1 MDRISQLPDELLL
14 KILAMLPTMKDVV
27 DTMLLSKRWQLLWM
41 MVPRIKY
48 KDTYKNPKYGSF
60 SLFVDRSFFRHEAPV
75 IEALH
80 FKLGSICG
88 SEDIQAW
95 MRSADKR
102 CCVRELTIKIYTDT
116 DSVLLP
122 WSLYRGG
129 CSMLVTLNIRNAVL
143 VDDLEQPISFP
154 FLRTLSLESMK
165 YPSGEF
171 VKKLL
176 SNCHVLEN
184 LVVEQCEADNA
195 TIFTVIVPS
204 LKSLV
209 LKTLENK
216 LGNDAHGFVIDAPSL
231 ENFDIFHFS
240 GFCTFESN
248 MSKIVE
254 AKLVL
259 NTWKL
264 WKKLGSIASFK
275 RLYLCLPSLNVI
287 YKFIC
292 DMYPAGSVFSSL
304 VHLKICTCETEWV
317 NVLMCVLK
325 DSPSLRALKLHQ
337 CHFLRSKEPR
347 PCWNPAWNEP
357 SSVPEC
363 LLSSIETFEW
373 VKYEGAEE
381 EKEVVAFVFRSAK
394 CLKKATINFHSK
406 TNDTDKKLEVI
417 KELFSHI
424 TKEEQD
430 LNFLGSSE
438 KRQKTF
444 KRRRRDMEET
454 MAARYWCHMC
464 SQMVNP
470 TIESE
475 IKCPFCQSGF
485 VEEMNGNGNGNGGL
499 RDVQDPETEF
509 GTTDRAMT
517 LWAPILLGMMS
528 SPRRRR
534 RFRRAEFVE
543 EEEDNEDESNNVD
556 HHHHRA
562 RRHGGEID
570 LDREFES
577 LLRRRRRSSGNILQL
592 LQGIRAGIAS
602 EYESSD
608 NNERVI
614 MINPYN
620 QSLVVRDQTQTHSAL
635 TSLGD
640 YFIGPG
646 LDLLLQHLAE
656 NDPNRQGTPPARKEA
671 VEALPTVK
679 VTEPLLQCSVCL
691 DEFER
696 GVEAKEMPCKHKFHV
711 KCIVPWL
718 EIHSSCPVCRF
729 ELPSGNDDGDDESKV
744 VSERGTRTVPE
755 SSNREEVVE
764 DVGSVERGRE
774 EDVRSGNGRRFSI
787 PWPFSGFFSS
797 SSSSSSSSP
806 SSSGS
811 AQSGENN
818 VYSRSYGSSR

>member
-1 MDRISQLPDELLL
+1 
-14 KILAMLPTMKDVV
+14 
-27 DTMLLSKRWQLLWM
+27 
-41 MVPRIKY
+41 
-48 KDTYKNPKYGSF
+48 
-60 SLFVDRSFFRHEAPV
+60 
-75 IEALH
+75 
-80 FKLGSICG
+80 
-88 SEDIQAW
+88 
-95 MRSADKR
+95 MR
-102 CCVRELTIKIYTDT
+102 
-116 DSVLLP
+116 
-122 WSLYRGG
+122 
-129 CSMLVTLNIRNAVL
+129 
-143 VDDLEQPISFP
+143 
-154 FLRTLSLESMK
+154 
-165 YPSGEF
+165 
-171 VKKLL
+171 
-176 SNCHVLEN
+176 
-184 LVVEQCEADNA
+184 
-195 TIFTVIVPS
+195 
-204 LKSLV
+204 
-209 LKTLENK
+209 
-216 LGNDAHGFVIDAPSL
+216 
-231 ENFDIFHFS
+231 
-240 GFCTFESN
+240 
-248 MSKIVE
+248 
-254 AKLVL
+254 
-259 NTWKL
+259 
-264 WKKLGSIASFK
+264 
-275 RLYLCLPSLNVI
+275 
-287 YKFIC
+287 
-292 DMYPAGSVFSSL
+292 
-304 VHLKICTCETEWV
+304 
-317 NVLMCVLK
+317 VLK
-325 DSPSLRALKLHQ
+325 DSPILRALKLHQ

-394 CLKKATINFHSK
+394 CLKKATIHFHSK

-417 KELFSHI
+417 KELVI
-424 TKEEQD
+424 TKVEQD

-438 KRQKTF
+438 KKQKTF
-444 KRRRRDMEET
+444 KRRRETMEET

-470 TIESE
+470 TMESE

-485 VEEMNGNGNGNGGL
+485 IEEMSGNGNGGGGL

-534 RFRRAEFVE
+534 RFRRAEFGE

-556 HHHHRA
+556 HHHRA

-729 ELPSGNDDGDDESKV
+729 ELPAGNDDDDDESKV
-744 VSERGTRTVPE
+744 VSERGGARTRAVPE
-755 SSNREEVVE
+755 SSDREEVVE
-764 DVGSVERGRE
+764 NVERGRE
-774 EDVRSGNGRRFSI
+774 DDVRSGNGRRFSI

-797 SSSSSSSSP
+797 SSSSSGP
-806 SSSGS
+806 S
-811 AQSGENN
+811 QSGENN

>member
-1 MDRISQLPDELLL
+1 
-14 KILAMLPTMKDVV
+14 
-27 DTMLLSKRWQLLWM
+27 
-41 MVPRIKY
+41 
-48 KDTYKNPKYGSF
+48 
-60 SLFVDRSFFRHEAPV
+60 
-75 IEALH
+75 
-80 FKLGSICG
+80 
-88 SEDIQAW
+88 
-95 MRSADKR
+95 
-102 CCVRELTIKIYTDT
+102 
-116 DSVLLP
+116 
-122 WSLYRGG
+122 
-129 CSMLVTLNIRNAVL
+129 
-143 VDDLEQPISFP
+143 
-154 FLRTLSLESMK
+154 
-165 YPSGEF
+165 
-171 VKKLL
+171 
-176 SNCHVLEN
+176 
-184 LVVEQCEADNA
+184 
-195 TIFTVIVPS
+195 
-204 LKSLV
+204 
-209 LKTLENK
+209 
-216 LGNDAHGFVIDAPSL
+216 
-231 ENFDIFHFS
+231 
-240 GFCTFESN
+240 
-248 MSKIVE
+248 
-254 AKLVL
+254 
-259 NTWKL
+259 
-264 WKKLGSIASFK
+264 
-275 RLYLCLPSLNVI
+275 
-287 YKFIC
+287 
-292 DMYPAGSVFSSL
+292 
-304 VHLKICTCETEWV
+304 
-317 NVLMCVLK
+317 
-325 DSPSLRALKLHQ
+325 
-337 CHFLRSKEPR
+337 
-347 PCWNPAWNEP
+347 
-357 SSVPEC
+357 
-363 LLSSIETFEW
+363 
-373 VKYEGAEE
+373 
-381 EKEVVAFVFRSAK
+381 
-394 CLKKATINFHSK
+394 
-406 TNDTDKKLEVI
+406 
-417 KELFSHI
+417 
-424 TKEEQD
+424 
-430 LNFLGSSE
+430 
-438 KRQKTF
+438 
-444 KRRRRDMEET
+444 MEET

-470 TIESE
+470 TMESE

-485 VEEMNGNGNGNGGL
+485 IEEMSGNGNGGGGL

-534 RFRRAEFVE
+534 RFRRAEFGE

-556 HHHHRA
+556 HHHRA

-729 ELPSGNDDGDDESKV
+729 ELPAGNDDDDDESKV
-744 VSERGTRTVPE
+744 VSERGGARTRAVPE
-755 SSNREEVVE
+755 SSDREEVVE
-764 DVGSVERGRE
+764 NVERGRE
-774 EDVRSGNGRRFSI
+774 DDVRSGNGRRFSI

-797 SSSSSSSSP
+797 SSSSSGP
-806 SSSGS
+806 S
-811 AQSGENN
+811 QSGENN